1 MSKVLTGRIRK
12 VGNSMAV
19 IIPKELLEEAG
30 AKEGDSIRLSVAI
43 PPSRRESTLRAIAGL
58 DRGKSAFRR
67 EKTDRY

>member
-30 AKEGDSIRLSVAI
+30 AREGDSIRLSVAI
-43 PPSRRESTLRAIAGL
+43 PPSRRDSTLRAIAGL
-58 DRGKSAFRR
+58 DKGKKTFRR
-67 EKTDRY
+67 ERQDRY